1 MSFASSS
8 NRFVGRNFPFIFSRL
23 LCSKSCPLG
32 LRLFAFALY
41 IYYLKWTVTVAV
53 NVTDGCDPSRPICL
67 VWRTCHWT
75 QRNSDLH
82 SPPPFCGV
90 LSTFEGAALACIWWL
105 LKLWIAPFVW
115 LCVVDKAFA
124 VSCCTNNIPLT
135 TYSISYFYLCIDFN
149 EHSRIKNSR
158 RQKPTSKVNVQR
170 LQHQG
175 QRHWSSG
182 DGSIKEHFLCF
193 YSPCF
198 FAFEFL
204 VLRASHAP
212 AEPCS
217 LAARNTTASLMHR
230 K

>member
-135 TYSISYFYLCIDFN
+135 TCSISYFYLCILILMSIQESKIAVDKSPLLKLMCSDSSTRDSATGVQAMEQSKSTSCVFI
-149 EHSRIKNSR
+149 HHVFLLLNS
-158 RQKPTSKVNVQR
+158 
-170 LQHQG
+170 
-175 QRHWSSG
+175 
-182 DGSIKEHFLCF
+182 
-193 YSPCF
+193 
-198 FAFEFL
+198 
-204 VLRASHAP
+204 
-212 AEPCS
+212 
-217 LAARNTTASLMHR
+217 
-230 K
+230 